1 MIPEHRSVSLAE
13 QVFLRLEN
21 EILSGQYPIGAVLTE
36 TKLAGDL
43 GVSRTPIREAL
54 QRLEQEHLIE
64 TGTKGILII
73 GVSHKDLED
82 IFAVRLRVEGLAA
95 RAAAE
100 RMTEQSLSELREALE
115 LQEFYVPR
123 KDSEHVRGMDSRF
136 HQLIYRDCGSTVL
149 ADVLLPLHR
158 KVQKYRRVSVEDSG
172 RAAESAAEHRRIYE
186 AIAAHDPDEAEC
198 AMLTH
203 IENAARHILDGYTE

>member
-1 MIPEHRSVSLAE
+1 MISEHRSVSLAE

-21 EILSGQYPIGAVLTE
+21 EILSGKYPIGAVLTE

-54 QRLEQEHLIE
+54 QRLEQEHLVE

-73 GVSHKDLED
+73 GVSRKDLED

-100 RMTEQSLSELREALE
+100 RMSEAALEELREALE

-123 KDSEHVRGMDSRF
+123 KDPEHVRGMDSRF
-136 HQLIYRDCGSTVL
+136 HQLIYRGCGSTVL

-172 RAAESAAEHRRIYE
+172 RAAESAAEHRSIYE
-186 AIAAHDPDEAEC
+186 AIAAHDPDGAER

>member
-1 MIPEHRSVSLAE
+1 MVSEHRSVSLAE

-21 EILSGQYPIGAVLTE
+21 EILSGKYPIGAVLTE

-73 GVSHKDLED
+73 GVSRKDLED

-100 RMTEQSLSELREALE
+100 RMSEAALEELREALE

-123 KDSEHVRGMDSRF
+123 KDPEHVRGMDSRF
-136 HQLIYRDCGSTVL
+136 HQLIYRGCGSTVL

-172 RAAESAAEHRRIYE
+172 RAAESAAEHRSIYE
-186 AIAAHDPDEAEC
+186 AIAAHDPDGAER

>member
-1 MIPEHRSVSLAE
+1 MMSEYRNLSLAE

-21 EILSGQYPIGAVLTE
+21 EILSGKYPIGAFLTE

-43 GVSRTPIREAL
+43 GVSRTPVREAL

-64 TGTKGILII
+64 TGAKGILIV
-73 GVSHKDLED
+73 GVSRKNLED

-100 RMTEQSLSELREALE
+100 RITEAGLKELREALE

-123 KDSEHVRGMDSRF
+123 GDAEHVRGMDSRF
-136 HQLIYRDCGSTVL
+136 HQLIYRNSGSTVL
-149 ADVLLPLHR
+149 EDVLLPLHR

-172 RAAESAAEHRRIYE
+172 RAVESAAEHRNIYE
-186 AIAAHDPDEAEC
+186 AIAAHDPSGAEC
-198 AMLTH
+198 AMKTH
-203 IENAARHILDGYTE
+203 TENAARHILDGFTE

>member
-1 MIPEHRSVSLAE
+1 MVSEHRSVSLAE

-21 EILSGQYPIGAVLTE
+21 EILSGKYPIGAVLTE

-54 QRLEQEHLIE
+54 QRLEQEHLVE

-73 GVSHKDLED
+73 GVSRKDLED

-100 RMTEQSLSELREALE
+100 RMSEAALEELREALE

-123 KDSEHVRGMDSRF
+123 KDPEHVRGMDSRF
-136 HQLIYRDCGSTVL
+136 HQLIYRGCGSTVL

-186 AIAAHDPDEAEC
+186 AIAAHDPDGAER

>member
-1 MIPEHRSVSLAE
+1 MVSEHRSVSLAE

-21 EILSGQYPIGAVLTE
+21 EILSGKYPIGAVLTE

-73 GVSHKDLED
+73 GVSRKDLED
-82 IFAVRLRVEGLAA
+82 IFAVRLRVEGLAV

-100 RMTEQSLSELREALE
+100 RMSEAALEELREALE

-123 KDSEHVRGMDSRF
+123 KDPEHVRGMDSRF
-136 HQLIYRDCGSTVL
+136 HQLIYRGCGSTVL

-186 AIAAHDPDEAEC
+186 AIAAHDPDGAER

>member
-1 MIPEHRSVSLAE
+1 MVSEHRSVSLAE

-21 EILSGQYPIGAVLTE
+21 EILSGKYPIGAVLTE

-54 QRLEQEHLIE
+54 QRLEQEHLVE

-73 GVSHKDLED
+73 GVSRKDLED

-100 RMTEQSLSELREALE
+100 RMSEAALEELREALE

-123 KDSEHVRGMDSRF
+123 KDPEHVRGMDSRF
-136 HQLIYRDCGSTVL
+136 HQLIYRGCGSTVL

-172 RAAESAAEHRRIYE
+172 RAAESAAEHRSIYE
-186 AIAAHDPDEAEC
+186 AIAAHDPDGAER

>member
-1 MIPEHRSVSLAE
+1 MVSEHRSVSLAE

-21 EILSGQYPIGAVLTE
+21 EILSGKYPIGAVLTE

-73 GVSHKDLED
+73 GVSRKDLED

-100 RMTEQSLSELREALE
+100 RMSEAALEELREALE

-123 KDSEHVRGMDSRF
+123 KDPEHVRGMDSRF
-136 HQLIYRDCGSTVL
+136 HQLIYRGCGSTVL

-172 RAAESAAEHRRIYE
+172 RAAESAAEHRNIYE
-186 AIAAHDPDEAEC
+186 AIAAHDPDGAER